1 MDEELLH
8 KRKSIPPK
16 LLYHSPACVKDVN
29 SKKNPEVDGYESPQV
44 WLQDRVNVH
53 KGTENEAENESWKS
67 ASLLEAKP
75 NVSEQ

>member
-1 MDEELLH
+1 M
-8 KRKSIPPK
+8 ST
-16 LLYHSPACVKDVN
+16 V
-29 SKKNPEVDGYESPQV
+29 KKNPEVDGYESPQV